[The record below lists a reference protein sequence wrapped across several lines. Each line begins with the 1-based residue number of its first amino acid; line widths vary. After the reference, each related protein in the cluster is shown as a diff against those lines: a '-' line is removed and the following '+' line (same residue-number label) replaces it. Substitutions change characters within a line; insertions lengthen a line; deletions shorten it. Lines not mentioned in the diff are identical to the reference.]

1 MPVKTPS
8 SSKTTPNR
16 EIYTV
21 SHLTG
26 AVRTVIETNFPN
38 IWVEGELSNLVKP
51 SSGHLYFTL
60 KDTGAQV
67 RCAMFRG
74 KNRLLKFRPTDGLQ
88 VLVRTNVSL
97 YEARG
102 DFQLIVEHMEEAGDG
117 MLRRKFEELKAKLA
131 QEGLFDASAKQD
143 IPLFPR
149 RIGVITSP
157 TGAAIRDILSVLK
170 RRYPN
175 APVLIYPVAVQ
186 GEEAPGAI
194 VRALQKAN
202 ARQECDV
209 LILARG
215 GGSLEDLWAF
225 NNENVARAIYDSL
238 IPIVA
243 GIGHEIDISIADFT
257 ADLRAPTPS
266 AAAELVSPNR
276 DEWLEML
283 RNFRNRLTLHI
294 KHQLNHSKQQI
305 SWLSKHLQHPKQ
317 RISIQAQRLDELEQR
332 LLKSER
338 VLRQNAHARLNTRSA
353 QLQQFNPRQRL
364 REYHLQHNALSQRFK
379 RAMQQRVLSSK
390 TQLSNLSHT
399 LETVSP
405 LATLNRGYAIVKTS
419 PDQQIVRQTTQLQP
433 GQALEIQLQQGRVVS
448 TVVST
453 SNKIISDD

>member
-1 MPVKTPS
+1 MISTPNPS
-8 SSKTTPNR
+8 QKAPNR
-16 EIYTV
+16 EIYSV

-26 AVRTVIETNFPN
+26 AVRTVIEANFPSV
-38 IWVEGELSNLVKP
+38 WVEGELSNVAKP

-60 KDTGAQV
+60 KDAGAQV

-74 KNRLLKFRPTDGLQ
+74 KNRSLKFRPTDGQQ
-88 VLVRTNVSL
+88 VLIRANVSL

-102 DFQLIVEHMEEAGDG
+102 DFQIIVEHMEEAGDG
-117 MLRRKFEELKAKLA
+117 LLRRQFEALKAKLA
-131 QEGLFDASAKQD
+131 QEGLFDTSVKQD
-143 IPLFPR
+143 IPLFPQ

-157 TGAAIRDILSVLK
+157 TGAALRDILSVLK
-170 RRYPN
+170 RRYPS

-194 VRALQKAN
+194 VRALQKAD

-225 NNENVARAIYDSL
+225 NDERVARAIYDCK

-243 GIGHEIDISIADFT
+243 GVGHEIDISIADFT

-276 DEWLEML
+276 VEWLDVL
-283 RNFRNRLTLHI
+283 DNFRNRLTLHI
-294 KHQLNHSKQQI
+294 KHRLNHSKQQI
-305 SWLSKHLQHPKQ
+305 SWMRKQLQHPKQ
-317 RISIQAQRLDELEQR
+317 SIGIQAQRLDELEQR
-332 LLKSER
+332 LLKSAR
-338 VLRQNAHARLNTRSA
+338 TRRQSAHARLNTRAA

-379 RAMQQRVLSSK
+379 RAMQQRILISK
-390 TQLSNLSHT
+390 TQLSTLSRA

-405 LATLNRGYAIVKTS
+405 LATLSRGYAIVKTA
-419 PDQQIVRQTTQLQP
+419 PDQQIVRHAKQLKP
-433 GQALEIQLQQGRVVS
+433 GQSLEIQLQQGRVVS
-448 TVVST
+448 TV
-453 SNKIISDD
+453 NEILNDEN